1 MMIVAASGESGAD
14 CNRVSGRDQKRRND
28 SFSVFGV
35 GVTAALSCVLLCRC
49 ASAKHSGC
57 QFFIEQILLSC

>member
-1 MMIVAASGESGAD
+1 
-14 CNRVSGRDQKRRND
+14 
-28 SFSVFGV
+28 
-35 GVTAALSCVLLCRC
+35 LSCVLLCRC